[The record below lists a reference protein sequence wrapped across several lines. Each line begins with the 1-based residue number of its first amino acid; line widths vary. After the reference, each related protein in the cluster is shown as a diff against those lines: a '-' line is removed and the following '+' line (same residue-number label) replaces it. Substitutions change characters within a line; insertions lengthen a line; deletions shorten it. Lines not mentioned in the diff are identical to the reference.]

1 MKLAALI
8 LIMLLLWKSL
18 SWHIWFFSSP
28 GVQLP
33 PDAMQQEDEM
43 SSLEVEFFPPSST
56 QQQSAYKCLHDHDQD
71 RYLRT
76 DSYVIYN
83 NPVSVKVEIVDL
95 KSVTSR
101 TSSSGVSWI
110 GMLMVGMWVLMFLI
124 VLSKRY

>member
-1 MKLAALI
+1 
-8 LIMLLLWKSL
+8 
-18 SWHIWFFSSP
+18 
-28 GVQLP
+28 
-33 PDAMQQEDEM
+33 MQQEDEM
-43 SSLEVEFFPPSST
+43 SSLEVAFFPHHRPSNNQHINACMIMT
-56 QQQSAYKCLHDHDQD
+56 K
-71 RYLRT
+71 RT

-124 VLSKRY
+124 VLSKKVLIKW